1 MSLSLPHGVVL
12 DLGTLHPQ
20 DLDLTRLRAT
30 LPRWDM
36 YDNSSAAEAALRLQ
50 DAAVAITN
58 KFIIDAALLA
68 RTPKLRL
75 ICIAA
80 TGTNNVDLS
89 AANERGIAVTNV
101 TGYATPSV
109 VEHVFAL
116 ILSLQRRLT
125 EQEHAARSLWAHQ
138 RNFSITDYPTREL
151 HGKTLGIVGY
161 GELGQSVAAVAR
173 AFGMRILVAK
183 RPGGDDRS
191 GRVSLEDL
199 LREADVVSLHCPL
212 TTHTRGLITARELAL
227 MKPTALLINT
237 ARGGIVDEQALMTAL
252 QNGRLGGA
260 GIDVLQEE
268 PPRHGS
274 PLLLARLP
282 NLIVTPH
289 VAWASC
295 EARQRLVDELT
306 ANVVAFQNGERR
318 NRVC

>member
-20 DLDLTRLRAT
+20 DLDLNRLRAT

-36 YDNSSAAEAALRLQ
+36 YDCSSAAEAALRLQ
-50 DAAVAITN
+50 DASIAVTN
-58 KFIIDAALLA
+58 KFVVDAALFA
-68 RTPKLRL
+68 RTPRLRL
-75 ICIAA
+75 ICVAA

-89 AANERGIAVTNV
+89 AACERGIAVANV
-101 TGYATPSV
+101 PGYATPSV

-116 ILSLQRRLT
+116 ILSLQRRLS

-138 RNFSITDYPTREL
+138 RNFCIADFPTREL
-151 HGKTLGIVGY
+151 HGKTLGIIGY
-161 GELGQSVAAVAR
+161 GELGQSVAAIGR
-173 AFGMRILVAK
+173 AFGMQVLVAQ

-191 GRVSLEDL
+191 GRVPLEEL
-199 LREADVVSLHCPL
+199 LRASDVVSLHCPL
-212 TTHTRGLITARELAL
+212 TANTRGLITARELAL
-227 MKPTALLINT
+227 MKTTALLINT
-237 ARGGIVDEQALMTAL
+237 ARGGIVDEQALMAAL

-260 GIDVLQEE
+260 GIDVLREE

-306 ANVVAFQNGERR
+306 ANIVAFLKGEAR